1 MHRAA
6 ASLGFLGNPA
16 GIKRAEAV
24 RLRPSSKQHYC
35 SSHPLRYAVGA
46 ASTSLQPWKIS
57 VVPLLERVHAVA
69 QTSAGP
75 SSKEY
80 EFCDGIDDVFQS

>member
-35 SSHPLRYAVGA
+35 SSHPPDAQPTPRLISLSSHKLDFTLRTTEQDPPSDGSGDIANG
-46 ASTSLQPWKIS
+46 
-57 VVPLLERVHAVA
+57 
-69 QTSAGP
+69 SA
-75 SSKEY
+75 E
-80 EFCDGIDDVFQS
+80 